1 MYKMLVSVQNC
12 TDLLIQNSDL
22 KPVEITFTYSTSC
35 CDETPKEITITPT
48 PLCPDVRKD
57 VIVLVTQER
66 NTLEGCDCGSDCGTH
81 CKQKWNFK
89 FSIDPSM
96 LVSFTGQMMTID
108 KNGVPSGWST
118 APNIN
123 VSTAMEECD
132 PYNYIYEYEVVLKTG
147 CIATYSFY
155 YDFRVEEGGVCNFAA
170 NGEYAYNMVIET
182 TPPDFPSED
191 YTYEYDYKTGD
202 ILVLD
207 FFTDLVD
214 GVYSFTINGKT
225 VCLFNTCG
233 DTNCNIAEYLKK
245 LLSPC
250 DICSI
255 DIEEAEK
262 IKVLYDMINMLAY
275 CDNCCQACNTY
286 EKLISIINGT
296 KCSKC

>member
-1 MYKMLVSVQNC
+1 MLISVLNC
-12 TDLLIQNSDL
+12 TDLVIQELNTE
-22 KPVEITFTYSTSC
+22 PVDITLTYTSSC
-35 CDETPKEITITPT
+35 CDETPKEITITPS
-48 PLCPDVRKD
+48 PVCPDTRKE
-57 VIVLVTQER
+57 VIVLVTQKR
-66 NTLEGCDCGSDCGTH
+66 NTLEGCDCGSDCGTQ

-89 FSIDPSM
+89 FSIDPAM
-96 LVSFTGQMMTID
+96 VVSFTGQMMTID

-191 YTYEYDYKTGD
+191 YIYEYDYETD
-202 ILVLD
+202 TITVVN
-207 FFTDLVD
+207 FFEDLPD
-214 GVYSFTINGKT
+214 GVYSFTINGET
-225 VCLFNTCG
+225 ACVFNS
-233 DTNCNIAEYLKK
+233 CNGIKCDVAEYIKT

-250 DICSI
+250 KVCDI
-255 DIEEAEK
+255 DIEAAEK
-262 IKVLYDMINMLAY
+262 IKVLYDMIGMLTS

-286 EKLISIINGT
+286 EKLISILNGT
-296 KCSKC
+296 KCGSC